1 MFRTTRD
8 LEPSQGGTEPQ
19 EPHRDAVS
27 EGKGHRVV
35 LGLCYYVPR
44 DTGLSRLWASTPFA
58 LGEKAEE
65 GKPGTNPLH
74 LLQSG

>member
-8 LEPSQGGTEPQ
+8 LEPSQGGTEPL

-35 LGLCYYVPR
+35 LGLCYNVPW
-44 DTGLSRLWASTPFA
+44 DAGLSRL
-58 LGEKAEE
+58 
-65 GKPGTNPLH
+65 
-74 LLQSG
+74 